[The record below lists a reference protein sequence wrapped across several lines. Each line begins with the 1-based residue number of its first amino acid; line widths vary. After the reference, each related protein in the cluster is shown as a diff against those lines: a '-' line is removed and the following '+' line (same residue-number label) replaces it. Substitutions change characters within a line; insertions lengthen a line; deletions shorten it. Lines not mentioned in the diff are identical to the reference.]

1 MYREILTLGVAPT
14 KRGFLS
20 MEEAKRQKDRFMKVI
35 RSVNSDM
42 VKIVDLDDISEN
54 GIMWDMELVPKAV
67 GKFYAEKVDA
77 LFFPFCDFGEES
89 VVASIAKEF
98 DVPVL
103 VWGSRDEV
111 PNTDAV
117 RGRDTQC
124 GMFAATKV
132 LRRHGVKFS
141 YIYNVDT
148 DSKEF
153 CEGFDR
159 FLRVAA
165 VLKSLK
171 RLRVAKVGE
180 RPVPFMSVMANDANL
195 LTKFGITVVPIS
207 PYNVVELAKEIV
219 EENGEEFAAYYKD
232 LTSRMDISENG
243 TTDHSGK
250 ETATGEEVAKN
261 IAGLRIALKRLMEE
275 SGCTAAAMQCWPAFP
290 ELIGFSPCTAMGE
303 LADLGYPA
311 SCETDMNGAV
321 TMAILRACAMFK
333 DAVFLAD
340 LTIRHPENDNAELLW
355 HCGPFPYSLKDPS
368 SDAKL
373 VEAQERFEMKDGDIT
388 LCRFDE
394 LDGKYILFAGEG
406 KKVSGP
412 ETNGTYVWL
421 EVDDWKRWE
430 EKLIFGPYIHHVGGV
445 YGKYLPVLREVARY
459 LEIEFDNAHEQGT
472 HSL

>member
-1 MYREILTLGVAPT
+1 MYKEILTLGVAPT

-20 MEEAKRQKDRFMKVI
+20 MEEAKRQKDRFMKVV
-35 RSVNSDM
+35 RSINSDM
-42 VKIVDLDDISEN
+42 VRIVDLDDICEN
-54 GIMWDMELVPKAV
+54 GIMWDMKLVPAAV
-67 GKFYAEKVDA
+67 DKFYKEKVDA
-77 LFFPFCDFGEES
+77 IFFPFCDFGEES

-98 DVPVL
+98 KVPVL
-103 VWGSRDEV
+103 VWGSRDEK

-132 LRRHGVKFS
+132 LARHGVKYS

-153 CEGFDR
+153 AAGFDR

-171 RLRVAKVGE
+171 HLRIAKVGE

-207 PYNVVELAKEIV
+207 PYNIVKLANEIV
-219 EENGEEFAAYYKD
+219 EKNDSDFQAYYKD
-232 LTSRMDISENG
+232 LTGRMDIA
-243 TTDHSGK
+243 D
-250 ETATGEEVAKN
+250 TGEENAKKVA
-261 IAGLRIALKRLMEE
+261 ALRIAIKQLMEE
-275 SGCTAAAMQCWPAFP
+275 QQCTAAAMQCWPAFP

-321 TMAILRACAMFK
+321 TMAILRACSMFK
-333 DAVFLAD
+333 DATFLAD
-340 LTIRHPENDNAELLW
+340 LTVRHPENDNAELLW
-355 HCGPFPYSLKDPS
+355 HCGPFPYSLKDPKS
-368 SDAKL
+368 NARL
-373 VEAQERFEMKDGDIT
+373 VAAQERFELKDGDIT
-388 LCRFDE
+388 VARFDE
-394 LDGKYILFAGEG
+394 VDGRYVLFAGEG
-406 KKVSGP
+406 KKVKGP
-412 ETNGTYVWL
+412 ETNGTYVWF

-459 LEIEFDNAHEQGT
+459 LGIDFDNAHEQGIN
-472 HSL
+472 SL